1 MGHRRTLTTAAI
13 SLVVLSGCTS
23 KPRDSASQ
31 AGSIAP
37 QSYTIVDPT
46 SAATIRGTVSFN
58 GKPPAAV
65 EIDMAQDPACQYAAP
80 GPNMSEQFA
89 VSGDR
94 LANVYVYVK
103 AGLEGKNFSPSKLP
117 AVLDQRGC
125 KYSPH
130 VLGMMV
136 NQPLRILNDD
146 PATHNVHPAPRVE
159 GNREWNVSQSPKGD
173 PVEQTFTRPEIMM
186 PVQCNQHPWMKAY
199 INVSKTPFFSVTDAS
214 GNFEIRGLP
223 PGQYSIAA
231 VHEKAGEQ
239 TQTITVQPKE
249 IKEANFTFS
258 ASGR

>member
-1 MGHRRTLTTAAI
+1 MGNRIFIAAVA
-13 SLVVLSGCTS
+13 SLILLEGCTS
-23 KPRDSASQ
+23 KPGSPASQ
-31 AGSIAP
+31 PRAVTP
-37 QSYTIVDPT
+37 QSYTTVDQA

-58 GKPPAAV
+58 GKAPAAV
-65 EIDMAQDPACQYAAP
+65 EIDMSQDPACQFASP
-80 GPNMSEQFA
+80 GPNVSEQYA

-103 AGLEGKNFSPSKLP
+103 AGLEGKNFSPTKMP
-117 AVLDQRGC
+117 AMLDQRGC

-146 PATHNVHPAPRVE
+146 PATHNVHPAPKAD
-159 GNREWNVSQSPKGD
+159 GNREWNVSQSPKGE
-173 PVEQTFTRPEIMM
+173 PVERTFTQPEIMM

-199 INVSKTPFFSVTDAS
+199 INVSRTPFFSVTDAS

-223 PGQYSIAA
+223 PGQYTIAA

-239 TQTITVQPKE
+239 TQTITLQPKE
-249 IKEANFTFS
+249 NKETNFTFW
-258 ASGR
+258 AEGK